1 MIFHEEHMRTGDDST
16 SATLCGEGGRHPL
29 AAGCW
34 FITNK
39 DYPGNGTFC
48 PLFDCCSVR
57 TSRALTHAFAS
68 LVGVRRGWG
77 GGRRSLAKISVT
89 LHYDVARYLV
99 DKFADT
105 FGRDTDRSRGCFSR
119 VVMSSW
125 FFKIREMRVRYV
137 FRWC

>member
-68 LVGVRRGWG
+68 LVERWCSKGVRRWPKIACQDFGDAAL
-77 GGRRSLAKISVT
+77 RRREISRGQICRHVRI
-89 LHYDVARYLV
+89 YD
-99 DKFADT
+99 
-105 FGRDTDRSRGCFSR
+105 GDTDRPRGCSR
-119 VVMSSW
+119 VVMSS
-125 FFKIREMRVRYV
+125 
-137 FRWC
+137 